1 MEHKAS
7 INPIHLQL
15 EQVKLANQ
23 TAQVIMR
30 DCPQHILDSLKGH
43 FETYIFTLQTQAS
56 HIEDC
61 DYDEVEQ
68 KCKCGFV
75 HPESMVVRYRPRT
88 QSMKSVV

>member
-1 MEHKAS
+1 METQEK
-7 INPIHLQL
+7 INPIQMQI

-30 DCPQHILDSLKGH
+30 DCPQHILDSLKTH
-43 FETYIFTLQTQAS
+43 FETYTFTLQMQAS

-61 DYDEVEQ
+61 EYNEAE
-68 KCKCGFV
+68 KTCKCGFV

-88 QSMKSVV
+88 QNMESAI

>member
-1 MEHKAS
+1 MEPQKTKT
-7 INPIHLQL
+7 PIHLHL
-15 EQVKLANQ
+15 EQVKLANEA
-23 TAQVIMR
+23 AQVIMR

-68 KCKCGFV
+68 RCKCGFV

-88 QSMKSVV
+88 QNIDCVV